1 MATTP
6 TKAELAG
13 DFGRRLQEL
22 DTEFK
27 TFRAVAGHR
36 IDDLDETVGE
46 QEKTIADLR
55 LQNAAQEERV
65 KVLERSSDHP
75 ATLAAHEQRLKALE
89 KGTDRVW
96 QLLPVAVSA
105 VALLLAAYVAFVK
118 K

>member
-1 MATTP
+1 MASNP

-13 DFGRRLQEL
+13 ELDARLQAVES
-22 DTEFK
+22 EFK
-27 TFRAVAGHR
+27 TFQAVAAFRASIWERTVSDQAQAVAG
-36 IDDLDETVGE
+36 LL
-46 QEKTIADLR
+46 Q
-55 LQNAAQEERV
+55 QNAAQEERI

-75 ATLAAHEQRLKALE
+75 ATLSAHEQRLKVLE